1 MMRSLL
7 TITTAIALGA
17 PIRTAPPSINEFRPS
32 AHGFAF
38 ANSFKGSPLPG
49 ALGVFGGALGAAA
62 GAPSSFGLC
71 GGMSFVAADFYLAG
85 RAIPATSTVPARG
98 HPLYDYIYARQVDSL
113 GPNIELAAKF
123 SRWMDVPDQ
132 GPVSAGAFTLGA
144 LPPMLDQLGRGEP
157 VVLGLVL
164 TDSSRS
170 REPWHNHQVLACEAA
185 MEAESPRGITRCTFR
200 IYDPNYPRA
209 DGASVRI
216 DLRAFGLVR
225 IGHDLS
231 PVLGAQAIREVP
243 GFRATRI
250 RGVFDM
256 PYEPRTPPDGL

>member
-1 MMRSLL
+1 MR
-7 TITTAIALGA
+7 TIIAITSVIALLA
-17 PIRTAPPSINEFRPS
+17 PARPAPPSINDFRPS

-38 ANSFKGSPLPG
+38 ANSFTGSPLPG
-49 ALGVFGGALGAAA
+49 GLGALGGALGAAA
-62 GAPSSFGLC
+62 GAPSKFGLC

-85 RAIPATSTVPARG
+85 RAMPTAVAAPTRG
-98 HPLYDYIYARQVDSL
+98 QPLYEYIYARQVDSL
-113 GPNIELAAKF
+113 GPDIELAAKF
-123 SRWMDVPDQ
+123 SRWMDAPDQ

-144 LPPMLDQLGRGEP
+144 LPPMLERLARGEP

-170 REPWHNHQVLACEAA
+170 RVPWNNHQVLACEGAL
-185 MEAESPRGITRCTFR
+185 EDESSRGVTRCTLR

-216 DLRAFGLVR
+216 DLRAFGVSR
-225 IGHDLS
+225 VGHDLA
-231 PVLGAQAIREVP
+231 PVLGAQAVREVP
-243 GFRATRI
+243 GFRPTRV

-256 PYEPRTPPDGL
+256 PYEPRTPPEGL